1 MDINKMMKDLVK
13 VTDNEYAS
21 IVTDG
26 TISTVNEYYS
36 TGVYLLNAQ
45 ISGDI
50 YKGIPGGKTIILA
63 GDPSCG
69 KSFFSLSIA
78 KNFLKE
84 YENGILVYIDTEH
97 AVDKKM
103 FEERRMDTNRILYLP
118 IDTIENYRTQVT
130 RILNEFN
137 KKDDVK
143 AMIITDS
150 SSRLTSKKEVGD
162 IEEGKDTLDMT
173 KQKLLKGAFR
183 VFGLK
188 MAKHNIT
195 HIVTAHVY
203 GTMDMFSRKVV
214 SGGMGS
220 QYEGSYVVMLSKAQ
234 NKEGT
239 EVTGAIITS
248 KLEKARYTKEK
259 TKVKTLLSFK
269 RGLHPY
275 YELPQFCVEHK
286 IWEKPGNKYVVN
298 EDTKVFEKELLKNPA
313 KYFTEDVM
321 CKINEKCKEVFNYDS
336 HDKEVFADEVDEVET
351 SEVEE

>member
-50 YKGIPGGKTIILA
+50 YKGIPGGKTVVLG
-63 GDPSCG
+63 GDPSTAKTFYC
-69 KSFFSLSIA
+69 LSIG

-84 YENGILVYIDTEH
+84 HEKGILIFIDTEN

-103 FEERRMDTNRILYLP
+103 FEERGMDTSRILYLP
-118 IDTIENYRTQVT
+118 IDTIESYRTQVV

-150 SSRLTSKKEVGD
+150 SSRLTSNKEVGD
-162 IEEGKDTLDMT
+162 IESGKDTLDMT

-195 HIVTAHVY
+195 HIITAHVY
-203 GTMDMFSRKVV
+203 GTMDLFSRKVI

-220 QYEGSYVVMLSKAQ
+220 VYEGSYVIMLSKAQ

-275 YELPQFCVEHK
+275 YELPQFCVDHK
-286 IWEKPGNKYVVN
+286 IWEKAGNKYVVDKN
-298 EDTKVFEKELLKNPA
+298 TSVSEKELLKNPT

-321 CKINEKCKEVFNYDS
+321 NKINEKCKEVFNFDS
-336 HDKEVFADEVDEVET
+336 HDNEVFGDTDGVD
-351 SEVEE
+351 VEEEDEK